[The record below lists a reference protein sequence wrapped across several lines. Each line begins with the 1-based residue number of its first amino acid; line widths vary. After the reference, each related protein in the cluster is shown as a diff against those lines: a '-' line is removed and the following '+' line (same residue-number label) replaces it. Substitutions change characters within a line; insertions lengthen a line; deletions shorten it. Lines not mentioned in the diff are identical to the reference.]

1 MADSRESA
9 RMENCG
15 SDEIARRGILPG
27 MSDSSSVEARVV
39 GAIAR
44 SKRIDA
50 SGIGPETTFE
60 DLGMDSLDAIELL
73 FEIEEE
79 FDLTVEDE
87 AVQGKE
93 NVGQVIA
100 AVEEALAEKADG
112 EAPAGEA

>member
-1 MADSRESA
+1 
-9 RMENCG
+9 
-15 SDEIARRGILPG
+15 
-27 MSDSSSVEARVV
+27 MSHSPSIEQRVI

-50 SGIGPETTFE
+50 AGIRPETTFE
-60 DLGMDSLDAIELL
+60 ELGVDSLDAIELL

-93 NVGQVIA
+93 NVAQVIA
-100 AVEEALAEKADG
+100 AVEEALAE
-112 EAPAGEA
+112 APAGGDDAAAGEE

>member
-1 MADSRESA
+1 MSA
-9 RMENCG
+9 
-15 SDEIARRGILPG
+15 SL
-27 MSDSSSVEARVV
+27 SVAARVV

-44 SKRIDA
+44 TKRIDA
-50 SGIGPETTFE
+50 DQIRPETTFE
-60 DLGMDSLDAIELL
+60 ELGVDSLDAIELL

-112 EAPAGEA
+112 EPPAGEV

>member
-1 MADSRESA
+1 
-9 RMENCG
+9 
-15 SDEIARRGILPG
+15 
-27 MSDSSSVEARVV
+27 MSDSPSVEQRLI

-50 SGIGPETTFE
+50 DKIRAETTFE
-60 DLGMDSLDAIELL
+60 ELGMDSLDAIELL

-93 NVGQVIA
+93 NVGQVIE
-100 AVEEALAEKADG
+100 AVRAALADKPDTAG
-112 EAPAGEA
+112 EAPAGGK

>member
-1 MADSRESA
+1 MRTVGTASVKPAAGRDTLHA
-9 RMENCG
+9 
-15 SDEIARRGILPG
+15 
-27 MSDSSSVEARVV
+27 MSDSPSVERRVI

-50 SGIGPETTFE
+50 AEIRPETTFE
-60 DLGMDSLDAIELL
+60 ELGMDSLDAIELL

-93 NVGQVIA
+93 TVGQVIE
-100 AVEEALAEKADG
+100 AVLEALADEPGAGGD
-112 EAPAGEA
+112 APAGGE

>member
-1 MADSRESA
+1 
-9 RMENCG
+9 
-15 SDEIARRGILPG
+15 
-27 MSDSSSVEARVV
+27 MSDHIEQRVI

-50 SGIGPETTFE
+50 ATIRPETTFE
-60 DLGMDSLDAIELL
+60 ELGMDSLDAIELL

-93 NVGQVIA
+93 TVGQVIE
-100 AVEEALAEKADG
+100 AVREALAG
-112 EAPAGEA
+112 GGGAPAATGE